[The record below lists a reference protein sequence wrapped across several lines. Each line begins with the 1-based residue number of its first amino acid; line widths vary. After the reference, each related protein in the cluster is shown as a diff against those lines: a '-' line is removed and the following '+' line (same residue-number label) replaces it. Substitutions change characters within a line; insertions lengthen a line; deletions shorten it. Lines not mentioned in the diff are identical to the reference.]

1 MSMHGAYRHVPMSY
15 YDSLADA
22 RKTLKENSLLSLE
35 LQLQLRE
42 WLTRTQ
48 ARDAY
53 SNFMQYYGLEKIE
66 DEGQRSALGGFL
78 LENVKSVVNSAST
91 YYVSPDM
98 CELVKMAAEDM
109 PASGLQPTDMP
120 TDTGFLVFDRP
131 ISMISELP
139 VNTPDGRSVKT
150 RTEVRI
156 AAVAWQAGMVR
167 QRPSGPGARPA
178 FGSETTVPGISYF
191 LFNTPRDLAV
201 GANLV
206 AEQVGEKPD
215 NTEEDARRG
224 LGPLPI
230 FDFSGWAYN
239 QPWKATDAETHGFAI
254 VEEGEQEPVAG
265 VHSIVDQ
272 SRRLML
278 ATWRI
283 LNQKNIVVLDPNRP
297 PRHMRRRAERQGMV
311 EDGDIVIIRMRKE
324 VFVGLRQA
332 AGVEEGESWY
342 SIRFP
347 VRGHWHNYWVGPRG
361 NQHLVPKYVAPYEKG
376 PEGAPFVATRKIGSL
391 ER

>member
-1 MSMHGAYRHVPMSY
+1 MTNTHGAYRHVPLSY

-22 RKTLKENSLLSLE
+22 RKTLKENSLIGLE
-35 LQLQLRE
+35 LQMELRE
-42 WLTRTQ
+42 WLDRT
-48 ARDAY
+48 AAKHAY
-53 SNFMQYYGLEKIE
+53 SNFMQYYGLQKIQ
-66 DEGQRSALGGFL
+66 DEEQRQVLGLHL
-78 LENVKSVVNSAST
+78 LENVKQVVGSAST

-131 ISMISELP
+131 IAMRSELP
-139 VNTPDGRSVKT
+139 VEVNGEMVQTS
-150 RTEVRI
+150 TEVRI
-156 AAVAWQAGMVR
+156 AAIAWQAGMVR
-167 QRPSGPGARPA
+167 QKPTGPGARPA
-178 FGSETTVPGISYF
+178 NSLEETVPGISYF

-206 AEQVGEKPD
+206 ATQVGEEPK
-215 NTEEDARRG
+215 NTEEEARSH

-239 QPWKATDAETHGFAI
+239 QPWRTTDQETRGYAVI
-254 VEEGEQEPVAG
+254 EEGEQEPVAG

-272 SRRLML
+272 TRRLML

-297 PRHMRRRAERQGMV
+297 PRHMRRRAGRVGV
-311 EDGDIVIIRMRKE
+311 TEDGDIVIIRMRKE
-324 VFVGLRQA
+324 VFVGLRNT

-347 VRGHWHNYWVGPRG
+347 VRGHWHNYWMGPKG
-361 NQHLVPKYVAPYEKG
+361 SQHLVPKYVAPYDKG
-376 PEGAPFVATRKIGSL
+376 PEGAPYVATRKIGSL